1 MESEPSNQIS
11 VPKRIKTMVK
21 VYAAKNDMSIKDVV
35 AIALES
41 YVSRQDEIDV
51 VSDHN
56 E

>member
-1 MESEPSNQIS
+1 MEAEQSNQVSI
-11 VPKRIKTMVK
+11 PKRIKTMVK

-41 YVSRQDEIDV
+41 YISRQNELDV
-51 VSDHN
+51 LSDHN